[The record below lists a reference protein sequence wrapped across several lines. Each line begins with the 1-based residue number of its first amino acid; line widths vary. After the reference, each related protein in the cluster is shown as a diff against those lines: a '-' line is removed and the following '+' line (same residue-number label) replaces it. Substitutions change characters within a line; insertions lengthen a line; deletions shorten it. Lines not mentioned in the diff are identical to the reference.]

1 MSVSTN
7 DLKNGMTLSLDGTL
21 WTVLEFLHHKPG
33 KGQAVVRTKLR
44 NVKTGAVQERTFK
57 ADEKVGLAILDR
69 REMQYLYR
77 EGEELVFMDNETY
90 EQHHVPSEVA
100 GDATKYLVEGASAIL
115 PMYEGTA
122 IGVELPAAVVLSVTQ
137 SDPGV
142 KGDRASGAMKPA
154 TLETGITVQVP
165 LFVEE
170 GDRVKVDTRTGG
182 YLTREKE

>member
-7 DLKNGMTLSLDGTL
+7 DLKNGMTLELDGQL
-21 WTVLEFLHHKPG
+21 WTVLDFLHHKPG
-33 KGQAVVRTKLR
+33 KGQAVVRTRLR
-44 NVKTGAVQERTFK
+44 NVKSGAVLDRTFK
-57 ADEKVGLAILDR
+57 HDEKVGLAILEK

-77 EGEELVFMDNETY
+77 EGDSFVFMDNDTY
-90 EQHHVPSEVA
+90 EQHHVPVPVV
-100 GDATKYLVEGASAIL
+100 GDAANYLTEGFS
-115 PMYEGTA
+115 PVVSMYEGNA
-122 IGVELPAAVVLSVTQ
+122 IGVELPAAVVLNVTK

-170 GDRVKVDTRTGG
+170 GDRVKVDTRTGQ
-182 YLTREKE
+182 YLTREK

>member
-7 DLKNGMTLSLDGTL
+7 DLKNGMTLDLDGTL
-21 WTVLEFLHHKPG
+21 WTVLFFQHHKPG
-33 KGQAVVRTKLR
+33 KGQAVVRTRLR

-57 ADEKVGLAILDR
+57 ADEKVGLAIVDR

-77 EGEELVFMDNETY
+77 EDDHLVMMDTESY
-90 EQHHVPSEVA
+90 EQLHVPTEAA
-100 GDATKYLVEGASAIL
+100 GDAVDYLVEGSTAVV
-115 PMYEGTA
+115 PMYEGNA
-122 IGVELPAAVVLSVTQ
+122 IGVELPAAVVLRVTR

-142 KGDRASGAMKPA
+142 KGDRVSGALKPA

-170 GDRVKVDTRTGG
+170 GDRVKVDTRTGD
-182 YLTREKE
+182 YLSREQ